1 MSQPSSL
8 YIFFLPLLLFLSSP
22 LDSSLSPSLTEQ
34 STHTAELSGNI
45 LKQVMSCLSCLSWFP
60 LSRFFISLFSLLLQD
75 SSLYSAFSCSLFVP
89 VPSLFIRLLSFS
101 LSPLSS
107 QSLSCEYAFCTL
119 FSLPTDN
126 SSCEVSEEKQIHITD
141 TNYIFIFES
150 MKCLYVLPMLYTQI
164 SWVLGGIFLT
174 SIITKISFILAFWG
188 FSVSPVYSPPK
199 KFKGFW
205 VSHFH
210 LNNKVIHCLSFNCLF
225 ILHFIFMIN
234 DDVNFHRRR
243 LEVSIMLI
251 FKFLNQLKL
260 AKW

>member
-1 MSQPSSL
+1 MP
-8 YIFFLPLLLFLSSP
+8 
-22 LDSSLSPSLTEQ
+22 
-34 STHTAELSGNI
+34 
-45 LKQVMSCLSCLSWFP
+45 
-60 LSRFFISLFSLLLQD
+60 
-75 SSLYSAFSCSLFVP
+75 
-89 VPSLFIRLLSFS
+89 LLSFLISS
-101 LSPLSS
+101 LPFFYFPVFLTSAGLLPIFCLFLLSLCPSPLPVHPLTLIFSFS
-107 QSLSCEYAFCTL
+107 PL
-119 FSLPTDN
+119 FSIFVLWVCLLHPLLP
-126 SSCEVSEEKQIHITD
+126 SYWQIHITD